1 MAGTKRITL
10 LSSSVSSI
18 LVSLLLRLPPLPLR
32 AGLSPLGFV
41 LLPVCVCVCH
51 SVSYISSEESL
62 AFQALAAQEGRLRLL
77 WRRL

>member
-18 LVSLLLRLPPLPLR
+18 LVSLLPPLPLR
-32 AGLSPLGFV
+32 ACLSPLGFV
-41 LLPVCVCVCH
+41 LLPVCVCVCVCH

-62 AFQALAAQEGRLRLL
+62 AFQALAAQERRLRLL